1 MQRTSIIAKLA
12 LLLATIIWG
21 SSFIVMKDALDN
33 LGTFYLLGVRF
44 MGACILLAVI
54 FWYKFKSFNFYYIKA
69 GFVMGTALLAAY
81 AVQTFGLAETTPGK
95 NAFLTAGYCV
105 MVPFLYWLIA
115 GKKPDRYNIS
125 AAILCVAGIGL
136 VSLDSNLT
144 MGRGDLLTI
153 ICGVFYALHIIVSAR
168 YTQDSDVILLT
179 ISQFFFAGVWSWG
192 LSFAFETMPAAASI
206 PVDTWLSLAYLCVF
220 ATAGALGLQMYGLKY
235 TAPSAG
241 ALILSLEAVFGVLFS
256 VLLGAE
262 AVTLRL
268 LLGFAVIFIAIV
280 VSETKLEFLH
290 KSKKQ
295 VCDETNTGECCSG
308 EC

>member
-1 MQRTSIIAKLA
+1 
-12 LLLATIIWG
+12 
-21 SSFIVMKDALDN
+21 
-33 LGTFYLLGVRF
+33 
-44 MGACILLAVI
+44 
-54 FWYKFKSFNFYYIKA
+54 
-69 GFVMGTALLAAY
+69 
-81 AVQTFGLAETTPGK
+81 
-95 NAFLTAGYCV
+95 
-105 MVPFLYWLIA
+105 
-115 GKKPDRYNIS
+115 
-125 AAILCVAGIGL
+125 
-136 VSLDSNLT
+136 
-144 MGRGDLLTI
+144 
-153 ICGVFYALHIIVSAR
+153 
-168 YTQDSDVILLT
+168 
-179 ISQFFFAGVWSWG
+179 
-192 LSFAFETMPAAASI
+192 
-206 PVDTWLSLAYLCVF
+206 
-220 ATAGALGLQMYGLKY
+220 MYGLKY

>member
-1 MQRTSIIAKLA
+1 
-12 LLLATIIWG
+12 
-21 SSFIVMKDALDN
+21 
-33 LGTFYLLGVRF
+33 
-44 MGACILLAVI
+44 
-54 FWYKFKSFNFYYIKA
+54 
-69 GFVMGTALLAAY
+69 
-81 AVQTFGLAETTPGK
+81 
-95 NAFLTAGYCV
+95 
-105 MVPFLYWLIA
+105 
-115 GKKPDRYNIS
+115 
-125 AAILCVAGIGL
+125 
-136 VSLDSNLT
+136 
-144 MGRGDLLTI
+144 
-153 ICGVFYALHIIVSAR
+153 
-168 YTQDSDVILLT
+168 
-179 ISQFFFAGVWSWG
+179 
-192 LSFAFETMPAAASI
+192 MPAAASI

-268 LLGFAVIFIAIV
+268 LLGFAVIFVAIV